1 MESATI
7 IVFVT
12 SALGLVSGC
21 SNWPGVTSDSTPTGG
36 AYQLEDTSGAIGSS
50 CGSSTTCSQ
59 TLTCVS
65 QAPRGLC
72 TKDCNSNDD
81 CNGGVCVVYPAWGFL
96 VCLKPCDSDQVCRPG
111 YSCQTTGTD
120 NICAPGSLGLPD
132 AG

>member
-59 TLTCVS
+59 TPHVRFAGASGAVHQGLQFERRLQRRS
-65 QAPRGLC
+65 LRGVP
-72 TKDCNSNDD
+72 
-81 CNGGVCVVYPAWGFL
+81 GMGVP
-96 VCLKPCDSDQVCRPG
+96 
-111 YSCQTTGTD
+111 
-120 NICAPGSLGLPD
+120 GLPQTL
-132 AG
+132 